1 MQSPRF
7 RHSCKQVMRLVEG
20 VVRLLCVLTNL
31 SSAAAGNSS
40 RGIFGPGIH
49 SVRFLSRPLL
59 ERFQKNN
66 RTV

>member
-7 RHSCKQVMRLVEG
+7 RHSCTQVMRLVEG

-31 SSAAAGNSS
+31 SAAAAAAGNSS
-40 RGIFGPGIH
+40 EGIFGPRIL

-59 ERFQKNN
+59 E
-66 RTV
+66 TGA